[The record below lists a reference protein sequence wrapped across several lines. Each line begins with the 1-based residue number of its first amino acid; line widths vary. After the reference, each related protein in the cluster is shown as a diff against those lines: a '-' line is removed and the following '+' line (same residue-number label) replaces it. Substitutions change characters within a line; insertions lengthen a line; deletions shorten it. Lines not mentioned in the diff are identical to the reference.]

1 MLGLFAAGLTALA
14 VHARP
19 ADVPPRLVAFSIPA
33 SLAEHGLRHFVRQAG
48 VEVVFEVEQ
57 VKGRQTNAVDGFF
70 TTRGALEALVAGT
83 GLVILEDEKTGA
95 LAVKTGQP
103 ATAPDKPLPQS
114 TPTATDMNTKKN
126 LSAWLVALFLGTGAS
141 HLPAQT
147 DTGQPSPAA
156 PEEIITLSVFEV
168 SGKKSGR
175 YQSTE
180 ATSGRV
186 RINVFDSP
194 QNISIINRE
203 IIEDVAAI
211 RVVEAAKYVAG
222 VTLSSNTSTSD
233 RTTIRGFQ
241 VEHNIVDGF
250 QVVAFSEGN
259 LDTVVVDRLEV
270 VKGPSPILAK
280 SGSPGGA
287 INIVTRKP
295 EFRDFGSLLVEG
307 GVYESDR
314 AQLDVNRVFGAKQ
327 DFAVRLLG
335 AYLDTEGYHHNY
347 YNQTTL
353 MPMVAWRT
361 STGAQLTLQGQYTR
375 WGSQNFQGLPIDP
388 SSGTNTPARILDG
401 VKRDLNTY
409 GDDRRW
415 ETRHEF
421 RAFLTVPL
429 TDAFSYR
436 LAARFSDIDNG
447 HTQNTAAPQGGT
459 GGARDPRTGI
469 YEPGLVFGP
478 APTFTPSPAA
488 PQSRIF
494 NRGSGSPV
502 FKIGLFDVQGDANH
516 VFKHANRISATTT
529 AGFSITGS
537 KISEKDFGST
547 SPPLDYDNPTG
558 STFNPTATLRTNTTS
573 STTTQQIYA
582 AESLEFWQGRIA
594 LSGNVS
600 YNNFDITLRDR
611 RVGAANPS
619 VIANVAATLT
629 NWGAVVK
636 PIPGVALYYS
646 KYENATPATAFDIST
661 GLDPLKEGETTE
673 YGIRY
678 NGLNGRVFLTVG
690 HFNTDQLGFSFFNP
704 GNRAVPPP
712 NPPLPSLVSDRKAK
726 GWEYEVRVNLT
737 EQFSLIG
744 NYADFTNRNTFG
756 QRLRNAAERS
766 WAILAH
772 YKFKKDSRLGGFN
785 VSVSADWLDDR
796 AGDDPAG
803 LTTSVTPVPN
813 QPTFFLSSRT
823 LVNLTVGY
831 QATSHWSAQLNIENL
846 FDKEYLASSSSRNL
860 VWTGDPINARLT
872 LRYKF

>member
-1 MLGLFAAGLTALA
+1 MIVGLTALA
-14 VHARP
+14 VRAAP
-19 ADVPPRLVAFSIPA
+19 GEAPLNLVGFNIPA
-33 SLAEHGLRHFVRQAG
+33 SSAEHGLRHFVRQAG
-48 VEVVFEVEQ
+48 VEVVFEVEL
-57 VKGRQTNAVDGFF
+57 VKGRQTNAVEGRF
-70 TTRGALEALVAGT
+70 TPRGALEALVAGT
-83 GLVILEDEKTGA
+83 GLVVLQDEQTGA
-95 LAVKTGQP
+95 MAVRTARR
-103 ATAPDKPLPQS
+103 ATAPEKIQPPHN
-114 TPTATDMNTKKN
+114 PKNTDMQPPKT
-126 LSAWLVALFLGTGAS
+126 LRHALVALFLSTGAS
-141 HLPAQT
+141 QLPAQT
-147 DTGQPSPAA
+147 RSGEPAPAA
-156 PEEIITLSVFEV
+156 PSEIIILSPFEV
-168 SGKKSGR
+168 SGKQLGR

-186 RINVFDSP
+186 RVNVFDSP

-203 IIEDVAAI
+203 IIEDVAAV

-250 QVVAFSEGN
+250 QVILFSEGN
-259 LDTVVVDRLEV
+259 LDTVVVERLEV

-287 INIVTRKP
+287 VNIVTRKP
-295 EFRDFGSLLVEG
+295 EFRNFGSILVEG
-307 GVYESDR
+307 GVYESNR

-327 DFAVRLLG
+327 NVAVRLLG
-335 AYLDTEGYHHNY
+335 AYSDNEGYHHNDY
-347 YNQTTL
+347 SQTTL
-353 MPMVAWRT
+353 MPMVAWRAN
-361 STGAQLTLQGQYTR
+361 TGAQLTLQGQYTR
-375 WGSQNFQGLPIDP
+375 WGSQNFQGVPIDP
-388 SSGTNTPARILDG
+388 SSGTNTKARILDG
-401 VKRDLNTY
+401 VEPDLNFA

-415 ETRHEF
+415 ETRYEL

-429 TDAFSYR
+429 SDAFSFR
-436 LAARFSDIDNG
+436 LAARYSDVDNG
-447 HTQNTAAPQGGT
+447 HTQNTIAPQGGT

-469 YEPGLVFGP
+469 YEPGFVFGAGP
-478 APTFTPSPAA
+478 AFTPSPAA
-488 PQSRIF
+488 PQSRFF

-502 FKIGLFDVQGDANH
+502 FEAELYDVQGDANH
-516 VFKHANRISATTT
+516 VFKHADLVSATTT
-529 AGFSITGS
+529 AGLSITGG

-547 SPPLDYDNPTG
+547 SPALNIDNPTG
-558 STFNPTATLRTNTTS
+558 STFNPTATLRTNSTS
-573 STTTQQIYA
+573 NTTTQQIYA
-582 AESLEFWQGRIA
+582 AESLEFWQGRVA

-600 YNNFDITLRDR
+600 YNSFDITLRDR

-619 VIANVAATLT
+619 VIANVDTTLV

-636 PIPGVALYYS
+636 PIPRVALYYS

-661 GLDPLKEGETTE
+661 GQVPLREGETTE

-678 NGLNGRVFLTVG
+678 NGLNGRVFLTAG
-690 HFNTDQLGFSFFNP
+690 HFDTDQLGFSFFNP

-712 NPPLPSLVSDRKAK
+712 NPPLPSLLSDRKAR
-726 GWEYEVRVNLT
+726 GWEYEARVDVTGQL
-737 EQFSLIG
+737 SLIG

-772 YKFKKDSRLGGFN
+772 YKFKKDSRLGGFA

-803 LTTSVTPVPN
+803 LTNSVTPVPN
-813 QPTFFLSSRT
+813 QPTFFLPKRT
-823 LVNLTVGY
+823 LMNLTVSY
-831 QATSHWSAQLNIENL
+831 QAAQQWSAQLNIENL

-860 VWTGDPINARLT
+860 VWTGDPLNARLT
-872 LRYKF
+872 LKYKF